1 MKKNMGAADRI
12 IRTIV
17 AIILGGIFISGK
29 VSGILAALIAVFAIV
44 LLLTSAVGWCPL
56 YSPFGISTKRS
67 Q

>member
-1 MKKNMGAADRI
+1 MKKNMGAIDRI
-12 IRTIV
+12 VRTIV

-29 VSGILAALIAVFAIV
+29 VSGILAAIIAVFAIA